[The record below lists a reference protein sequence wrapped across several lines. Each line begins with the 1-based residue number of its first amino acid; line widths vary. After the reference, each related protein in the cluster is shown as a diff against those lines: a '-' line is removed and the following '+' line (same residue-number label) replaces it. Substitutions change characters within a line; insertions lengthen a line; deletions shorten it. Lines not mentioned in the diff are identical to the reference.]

1 MQPGLASQWQTITGK
16 FEGAGLN
23 YMYTDGIGCVT
34 TGYGN
39 LIDCAATNS
48 SGKVDCTGCST
59 PPVSATSLGWLRN
72 STGVLASPTEVV
84 GEWQTV
90 KNGGAK
96 YASTNAAKVTTL
108 HLSADTIQTL
118 FNSVTASDE
127 AAIRKFIPKYDSLPA
142 DAQLALLS
150 MAWAEGTA
158 GLASFKTLVNAVNAS
173 PPDFNTAAN
182 ESHMQG
188 VGIDAR
194 NAMDKLA
201 FQNAAVVLQKNLDPS
216 ALYWPQSAG
225 SYTPGISDVFG
236 AAQNALT
243 PTNIAVLAGVGLLV
257 YGLHTGKLR
266 RGLRRAGVYL
276 PTSWRR
282 KIPSLPVPS

>member
-1 MQPGLASQWQTITGK
+1 
-16 FEGAGLN
+16 
-23 YMYTDGIGCVT
+23 MYTDAIGCVT

-90 KNGGAK
+90 KNGGAA
-96 YASTNAAKVTTL
+96 YRSTAAAKVTTL

-127 AAIRKFIPKYDSLPA
+127 AAIRKFIPKYDSIPA

-150 MAWAEGTA
+150 MSWAMGTA
-158 GLASFKTLVNAVNAS
+158 GLDSFKTLVNAINAS
-173 PPDFNTAAN
+173 PPDFTTAAN

-201 FQNAAVVLQKNLDPS
+201 FQNAATVIANKLDPS
-216 ALYWPQSAG
+216 ALYWPGTAG
-225 SYTPGISDVFG
+225 SSTPIYSDALA
-236 AAQNALT
+236 AAQTALT
-243 PTNIAVLAGVGLLV
+243 PTNIAVLAGVGLFI

-266 RGLRRAGVYL
+266 RGLRKAGVYL
-276 PTSWRR
+276 PTAWRR
-282 KIPSLPVPS
+282 KIPALPIAT